1 MSKTCKIIIVTI
13 FVIISITS
21 SAFTAEASDIK
32 PTYNRSWTNNLA
44 IAGYA
49 YKIPGKKDTYRVIE
63 VKSIRN
69 GATALIQSKQT
80 RKKRW
85 VNPITTFYNINVNK
99 KALKKLINAEL
110 KVINE
115 PDSKRANQKLEQ
127 VQKIAKKLKGNNK
140 KIANQSIKQ
149 LKNRIKNPVYA
160 NIPALLVG
168 TYPGKIR

>member
-1 MSKTCKIIIVTI
+1 MYKFYKSIIIIIFLTMSVVLSVVT
-13 FVIISITS
+13 VQ
-21 SAFTAEASDIK
+21 ANNIK
-32 PTYNRSWTNNLA
+32 PKYNRSWTNHLA
-44 IAGYA
+44 SAGYA

-80 RKKRW
+80 RRKRW

-99 KALKKLINAEL
+99 KALKNLINAEL

-140 KIANQSIKQ
+140 EIANQSIKQ

>member
-63 VKSIRN
+63 VKSVRN

-80 RKKRW
+80 KKKRW
-85 VNPITTFYNINVNK
+85 VNPITTFYNVNVSK

-110 KVINE
+110 KVINQ
-115 PDSKRANQKLEQ
+115 PDSKLANQKLAQ
-127 VQKIAKKLKGNNK
+127 VQKIAKKLNGNNR

-149 LKNRIKNPVYA
+149 LKNRIKNPIYA
-160 NIPALLVG
+160 NIPSLLVG